1 MNAYRD
7 IAASSML
14 FMTFF
19 ILFYKY
25 GYMIIQIDDYT
36 LKPWIVSGAS
46 EMKRWDELLSE
57 MVITS
62 MGQYCSECRFYQCL
76 WLDAHFL
83 EVMRQFYVYIHSLF
97 MSFYYP
103 KVAVM
108 QGRIKYVDILLSDSV
123 GGCGWIIAVKLFN
136 KDSLGRMFLI
146 KKKSCLCVKRNK
158 FLVKSIKCR

>member
-46 EMKRWDELLSE
+46 EMKR
-57 MVITS
+57 
-62 MGQYCSECRFYQCL
+62 
-76 WLDAHFL
+76 
-83 EVMRQFYVYIHSLF
+83 
-97 MSFYYP
+97 
-103 KVAVM
+103 
-108 QGRIKYVDILLSDSV
+108 
-123 GGCGWIIAVKLFN
+123 
-136 KDSLGRMFLI
+136 
-146 KKKSCLCVKRNK
+146 
-158 FLVKSIKCR
+158 